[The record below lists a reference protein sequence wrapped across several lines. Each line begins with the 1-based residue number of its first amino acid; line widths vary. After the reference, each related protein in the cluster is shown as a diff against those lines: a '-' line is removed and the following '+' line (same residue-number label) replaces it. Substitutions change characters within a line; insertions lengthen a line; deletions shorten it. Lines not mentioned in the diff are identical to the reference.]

1 MGLLRKI
8 LNKDDDNKS
17 SNVGVVVCEFVQSQN
32 FRGYRKAPIV
42 TYSSNEKIMK
52 QQRENLTFLKNKYGE
67 SFVGSAIS
75 FVNYRYAPGKGEGTH
90 FLSVRVD
97 DLVVGT
103 VFDSCDLYHDIVRGK
118 IDSAYIRIVQENI
131 FGCDA
136 TEVREKAE
144 MLVKYK

>member
-1 MGLLRKI
+1 MGLLRKL
-8 LNKDDDNKS
+8 LNKGEDSKS
-17 SNVGVVVCEFVQSQN
+17 SDAGAVVCEFVQSRN

-42 TYSSNEKIMK
+42 TYSSKEEIIK

-67 SFVGSAIS
+67 SFVGSTIS
-75 FVNYRYAPGKGEGTH
+75 FVNYRYAPGEGEGTH

-97 DLVVGT
+97 DLVVGA
-103 VFDSCDLYHDIVRGK
+103 VFDSYDLYHDIVRGK

-131 FGCDA
+131 LGCDA